1 MCHLRHRKSG
11 LAQRLR
17 LLDTTGHLGPRLPLA
32 VRDRLGA
39 PGGPSCH
46 LHDPNS
52 LINNNLLTSCTIQGV
67 ADDWYP
73 ADTDA
78 VGIVEVEGWLQSFNI
93 KVLMQS
99 DCNMA
104 SEWLD
109 YLGAFSLS
117 HGARHPRP

>member
-52 LINNNLLTSCTIQGV
+52 LINNNQQQLQTEDTSLGKVSNSFIGV
-67 ADDWYP
+67 
-73 ADTDA
+73 
-78 VGIVEVEGWLQSFNI
+78 N
-93 KVLMQS
+93 
-99 DCNMA
+99 
-104 SEWLD
+104 
-109 YLGAFSLS
+109 
-117 HGARHPRP
+117 